1 MSLPHRKQLK
11 DLFEGLLGRDVAIGD
26 TSPVVFEA
34 PRPVVATY
42 VDDTHRLTTVVV
54 MDQALAAYA
63 GAALALVPKGAAEDA
78 IENRMLPPN
87 LFENSAEIL
96 NVLAAPIGDAS
107 GVHQRLDATFA
118 PSDTVPPQVQAH
130 GATLGAR
137 EDVEVDIAGYG
148 RGSLSVV
155 VVH

>member
-1 MSLPHRKQLK
+1 MSLPHRKQIK
-11 DLFEGLLGRDVAIGD
+11 DLFEGLLGRDIAIGD
-26 TSPVVFEA
+26 SAPVVFET

-78 IENRMLPPN
+78 IDDKMLPPN
-87 LFENSAEIL
+87 LFENSSEIL

-118 PSDTVPPQVQAH
+118 PSDTVPPQVQAY

-155 VVH
+155 RVS

>member
-1 MSLPHRKQLK
+1 MSLPHRKQIK
-11 DLFEGLLGRDVAIGD
+11 DLFEGLLGRDVAID
-26 TSPVVFEA
+26 DSAPVVFET
-34 PRPVVATY
+34 PRPVVGTY
-42 VDDTHRLTTVVV
+42 VDPSHRLATVVV

-78 IENRMLPPN
+78 IENKVLPPN

-118 PSDTVPPQVQAH
+118 PGDTVPPQVLAH

-137 EDVEVDIAGYG
+137 EDVEIDITGYG

-155 VVH
+155 RVL